1 MRSPHLAALAAASC
15 LALPAVADATTLQDA
30 IALALQH
37 DPGLKRARAEQDA
50 AHARLQQARA
60 GRLPTVTFS
69 GSVAKADTNFGQ
81 FFGFGRYNLT
91 PRTAEL
97 SIQQPLFTGGAVSAA
112 IAQAK
117 AMDQAARANVQNARL
132 GLIADVAE
140 AYVGVQTSGKAV
152 ELERAQV
159 QELNLVLSQAQRKFQ
174 DGEVPRTDVDQ
185 AQARLSG
192 AQGALAAAEGE
203 LARARARYRT
213 LVGEEPATLDPPGQ
227 PPATPSDLDQ
237 ATAEAKASSPAVAE
251 AQAAVRA
258 ADEGVRRAK
267 ADRLPQIA
275 LAAQASTIRDQFLP
289 GYKADGASIGVQ
301 GRWTLFS
308 GGLIAGKISEASAA
322 QRAADDA
329 LSQAQAA
336 TEEAAIDAWQSR
348 QTAEAVSRAAADQ
361 ARATAAALDSVRQE
375 VRVGEKPTL
384 DLLDAEREAL
394 AAQIGSLQAEG
405 ARVVAAYRL
414 SAVIGREPG
423 R

>member
-1 MRSPHLAALAAASC
+1 MLRQPLAYFAAASV
-15 LALPAVADATTLQDA
+15 LALPVVAGATTLQDA

-37 DPGLKRARAEQDA
+37 DPGLKRAQAEQEA
-50 AHARLQQARA
+50 AHARLEQARA
-60 GRLPTVTFS
+60 GRLPTVTAA
-69 GSVAKADTNFGQ
+69 GSVATAHTDFGQ
-81 FFGFGRYNLT
+81 FFGFGAYQLT
-91 PRTAEL
+91 PRTADL
-97 SIQQPLFTGGAVSAA
+97 TIQQPLFTGGAVSAA

-117 AMDQAARANVQNARL
+117 AMDQAARASVQNTRL
-132 GLIADVAE
+132 GLIADVAD
-140 AYVGVQTSGKAV
+140 AYVGVQTSEKAV
-152 ELERAQV
+152 ALERAQV
-159 QELNLVLSQAQRKFQ
+159 EELNLVLSQAQRKFQ
-174 DGEVPRTDVDQ
+174 DGEAPRTDVDQ

-192 AQGALAAAEGE
+192 AQGALAGAEGE
-203 LARARARYRT
+203 FARARARYHT
-213 LVGEEPATLDPPGQ
+213 LVGEEPASLDPPGE

-237 ATAEAKASSPAVAE
+237 ATSEAKASSPAVAA

-258 ADEGVRRAK
+258 ADQGVRRAK

-308 GGLIAGKISEASAA
+308 GGLIAGKVSEASAA
-322 QRAADDA
+322 RRAAEDSLD
-329 LSQAQAA
+329 QAQAA
-336 TEEAAIDAWQSR
+336 TEEAAIDAWQAR
-348 QTAEAVSRAAADQ
+348 QTAEAVARAAADQ
-361 ARATAAALDSVRQE
+361 ARAAESALGSVRQE

-394 AAQIGSLQAEG
+394 AARIGALQANG

-414 SAVIGREPG
+414 NAVIGRESG